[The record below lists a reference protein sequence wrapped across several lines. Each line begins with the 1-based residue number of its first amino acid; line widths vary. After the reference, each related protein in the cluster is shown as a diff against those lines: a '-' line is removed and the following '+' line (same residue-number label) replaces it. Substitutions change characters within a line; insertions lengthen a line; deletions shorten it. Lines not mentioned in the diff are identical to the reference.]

1 MPSVFQISCRE
12 MNCFQNLGS
21 HRTRQALGGDAP
33 APGPLPPHSA
43 VCPPLRAV
51 PLGTAQHVALSGSC
65 SAETMRRPSPRG
77 EPTLGTAA
85 RPEEPGLGDGD
96 DGKPLPLWSA
106 APPALALPA
115 CGPRPP
121 ASGGVVRAAATGTLI
136 GSFQEICKTGR
147 SKRGT
152 LRTVSSPRQHCGRFG
167 GCLCKFFTHAV
178 CTTVW
183 TCFLQIRIYVPHCFS
198 HRMDSRDGH
207 TSAEQCEGLHR
218 PAAGFP
224 LPPDVHSSMWPD
236 GHRRVSRCPE
246 AS

>member
-43 VCPPLRAV
+43 VCPPPRAV

-65 SAETMRRPSPRG
+65 SAETMRRTSPRG

-85 RPEEPGLGDGD
+85 RPEELGLETVTTGSRC
-96 DGKPLPLWSA
+96 P
-106 APPALALPA
+106 
-115 CGPRPP
+115 CGVRPRPP
-121 ASGGVVRAAATGTLI
+121 WPSLPVGRGLPQAAGSSGLRRQAPSLVPFRRFVKR
-136 GSFQEICKTGR
+136 R

-152 LRTVSSPRQHCGRFG
+152 LRTGSSPRQHCGRFG
-167 GCLCKFFTHAV
+167 RCLCKFFTHAV

-183 TCFLQIRIYVPHCFS
+183 TCFLQIRIYVPRCFS

-207 TSAEQCEGLHR
+207 TSAKQCEGLRH

-224 LPPDVHSSMWPD
+224 LPPDVHSSVWPD